1 MNDIINFL
9 IENPTGILATIG
21 ADGKPKARPFTFFF
35 EAEGKLWFQTS
46 NEKSVYRE
54 LISNPH
60 IEFCFSGSHMSW
72 LRLSGKAVFEDR
84 MDIKVAMFEK
94 TSNLSF
100 LYKSPQNPVF
110 EVFYLESAKAILSL
124 FRKDPIEFNLN

>member
-1 MNDIINFL
+1 MIDLIHFL
-9 IENPTGILATIG
+9 IENPTGIFATVG
-21 ADGKPKARPFTFFF
+21 LDGRPKTRPFTFFF

-54 LISNPH
+54 LISNPY
-60 IEFCFSGSHMSW
+60 IEICFSGSQMSW
-72 LRLSGKAVFEDR
+72 LRLSGKVVFEDR

-100 LYKSPQNPVF
+100 LYESPENSGF
-110 EVFYLESAKAILSL
+110 EVFYLENVKAVLNN
-124 FRKDPIEFNLN
+124 FRKDPMEL